1 MPRSTL
7 VATEPVPRFATE
19 GLARTRTGR
28 WTAVSLDVSIIGAGL
43 SRFGRQ
49 HGVTGRQLAVQ
60 AIHAALADAG
70 IAWPDVQVAFGG
82 SDGAG
87 LADTLVAE
95 LGLTGIPFTNVKN
108 GCATGGSALVAAV
121 NAVRSGAAEI
131 ALAVGFDKH
140 PRGAF
145 DPRPEDWGLPAGYGE
160 AGLMVTTQFFAVKI
174 ARYLREHGIDER
186 TLAKVAAKAYRNGAL
201 NPNAWRREPMSEEQI
216 TAAAMVNDPLTQYM
230 FCSPGEGGAAI
241 VVATRTPPRSG
252 SRHRRVKLLSVATR
266 TRALRLVRGLQ
277 PLDPGPGHPA
287 ERQHRRGPRRVRAGG
302 CGPRR
307 HRRRAAPGHRERRGD
322 HAPGRVRLLRAR
334 RAGEVDRRRRDRDR
348 WPAPVNTDGGC
359 IANGEPIGASGL
371 RQVHEIVTQ
380 LRGEAGDRQVPGSP
394 RLGFTHVYGAPGIS
408 ACTVLEVPM
417 TPSTGPDLDTFVADA
432 RAWLDGVA
440 APRTRRAWG
449 EGSDSVAVFENWTAE
464 QERAETDRIR
474 AYEQAKF
481 DAGFGADHLAAGVR
495 RTRPADRR
503 TCSPSGG
510 SRRSTTSRSAPRCSR
525 SPSS

>member
-1 MPRSTL
+1 M
-7 VATEPVPRFATE
+7 
-19 GLARTRTGR
+19 
-28 WTAVSLDVSIIGAGL
+28 SLDVSIIGAGL

-49 HGVTGRQLAVQ
+49 PGVTGRQLAVQ

-108 GCATGGSALVAAV
+108 GCATGGSALVGAV

-145 DPRPEDWGLPAGYGE
+145 DPRPEDWGLPTGYGE

-174 ARYLREHGIDER
+174 ARYLREHGIDES
-186 TLAKVAAKAYRNGAL
+186 TLAKVAAKAFRNGSL

-216 TAAAMVNDPLTQYM
+216 AGAAMVNDPLTQYM

-241 VVATRTPPRSG
+241 VVASPAAAKRLEARA
-252 SRHRRVKLLSVATR
+252 VKLLAVAPR
-266 TRALRLVRGLQ
+266 TRAFGSFEVFSPSIQGDGI
-277 PLDPGPGHPA
+277 PPSVSADA
-287 ERQHRRGPRRVRAGG
+287 S
-302 CGPRR
+302 
-307 HRRRAAPGHRERRGD
+307 RAAFEQAGVGPDDIDVAQLQDTESGAEIMHLAECGFCEHGEQD
-322 HAPGRVRLLRAR
+322 KWIA
-334 RAGEVDRRRRDRDR
+334 AGETEIGGRL
-348 WPAPVNTDGGC
+348 PVNTDGGC

-408 ACTVLEVPM
+408 ACTVL
-417 TPSTGPDLDTFVADA
+417 
-432 RAWLDGVA
+432 
-440 APRTRRAWG
+440 
-449 EGSDSVAVFENWTAE
+449 
-464 QERAETDRIR
+464 
-474 AYEQAKF
+474 
-481 DAGFGADHLAAGVR
+481 GA
-495 RTRPADRR
+495 
-503 TCSPSGG
+503 
-510 SRRSTTSRSAPRCSR
+510 
-525 SPSS
+525 